1 MATKT
6 FKGRIQNKH
15 DTEVNWSAATNF
27 RPLAGELIIY
37 DEDDT
42 HSTPRLKIGNG
53 NTLVNN
59 LPFIPTV
66 STLGQTGQLKDGVQD
81 TTHRLVTDTEKS
93 AWNNKQTQLT
103 NDQLNAVNSGITATK
118 VSTYDG
124 YAATINNKLNKATGK
139 SLVYVNSGTG
149 VPTTIGFAEN
159 TAPASSMVRRNTD
172 GAVVATNLATP
183 FNNITNLSD
192 NLGKRLIYVGGDKT
206 INGGLSKIT
215 INSNIYDIDFN
226 GATITV
232 NFDERP
238 LVANTYD
245 GLLKGHS
252 HCVIRNLNLK
262 VNIKPFSTDTTLTEY
277 NVLDTFGGIEN
288 SLITINSNE
297 ASGQG
302 TVNITLRGIANADH
316 IANTKVDLKCYTE
329 RVTAICYSY
338 CNYLFWCRADGA
350 GIYPIYDTPLGKFY
364 NFAECNYLTN
374 CQDLSSYGYS
384 AIMDYEQQRP
394 YMFLNCS
401 YLTNCSFN
409 FGSDY
414 ACSVSTVGKSPLD
427 SIQDTNDGKTKAY
440 VKPAGGSGIT
450 PAIDIDTDPNSGT
463 IVRRLT
469 GGQIRA
475 ADAKANTDLTT
486 LKQVNTIVSSYTQGN
501 PSQDGTATLTK
512 IKIADVV
519 YTIPQGSTVD
529 AYTKAETDEL
539 LNDKQDNLTQTQLNA
554 VNSGITANK
563 VSTYDGYA
571 TSISNKVDKVT
582 GKGLSTNDFT
592 TAEKTKLAGIETGAQ
607 KNTITG
613 VKGSAETSY
622 RIGNVNITKTNIG
635 LGNVDNVKQYSAT
648 NPNFGSTSPL
658 MDGTASVGSATT
670 YARSD
675 HKHPTD
681 TSRASTAVATT
692 STNGL
697 MSSLD
702 KTKLDGIETGAQV
715 NEIET
720 ITAGSNVTV
729 SKSGKTVTISATGG
743 GGTTVVANPTLTGSE
758 ANLTA
763 LQVGATK
770 YGIKTLKVTI
780 W

>member
-93 AWNNKQTQLT
+93 AWNSKQTQLT
-103 NDQLNAVNSGITATK
+103 ND
-118 VSTYDG
+118 
-124 YAATINNKLNKATGK
+124 
-139 SLVYVNSGTG
+139 
-149 VPTTIGFAEN
+149 
-159 TAPASSMVRRNTD
+159 
-172 GAVVATNLATP
+172 
-183 FNNITNLSD
+183 
-192 NLGKRLIYVGGDKT
+192 
-206 INGGLSKIT
+206 
-215 INSNIYDIDFN
+215 
-226 GATITV
+226 
-232 NFDERP
+232 
-238 LVANTYD
+238 
-245 GLLKGHS
+245 
-252 HCVIRNLNLK
+252 
-262 VNIKPFSTDTTLTEY
+262 
-277 NVLDTFGGIEN
+277 
-288 SLITINSNE
+288 
-297 ASGQG
+297 
-302 TVNITLRGIANADH
+302 
-316 IANTKVDLKCYTE
+316 
-329 RVTAICYSY
+329 
-338 CNYLFWCRADGA
+338 
-350 GIYPIYDTPLGKFY
+350 
-364 NFAECNYLTN
+364 
-374 CQDLSSYGYS
+374 
-384 AIMDYEQQRP
+384 
-394 YMFLNCS
+394 
-401 YLTNCSFN
+401 
-409 FGSDY
+409 
-414 ACSVSTVGKSPLD
+414 
-427 SIQDTNDGKTKAY
+427 
-440 VKPAGGSGIT
+440 
-450 PAIDIDTDPNSGT
+450 
-463 IVRRLT
+463 
-469 GGQIRA
+469 
-475 ADAKANTDLTT
+475 
-486 LKQVNTIVSSYTQGN
+486 
-501 PSQDGTATLTK
+501 
-512 IKIADVV
+512 
-519 YTIPQGSTVD
+519 
-529 AYTKAETDEL
+529 
-539 LNDKQDNLTQTQLNA
+539 QLNA

-592 TAEKTKLAGIETGAQ
+592 TAEKTKLTGIETGAQ

-622 RIGNVNITKTNIG
+622 RTGKVNITKTNIG
-635 LGNVDNVKQYSAT
+635 LGNVDDVKQYSAT

-702 KTKLDGIETGAQV
+702 KTKLDGIETGAEV
-715 NEIET
+715 NEIDT
-720 ITAGSNVTV
+720 IKAGSNVTV

-743 GGTTVVANPTLTGSE
+743 GGTTVVANPALTGSE
-758 ANLTA
+758 TNLTA
-763 LQVGATK
+763 LQVGDTK
-770 YGIKTLKVTI
+770 YGIKALKVTI